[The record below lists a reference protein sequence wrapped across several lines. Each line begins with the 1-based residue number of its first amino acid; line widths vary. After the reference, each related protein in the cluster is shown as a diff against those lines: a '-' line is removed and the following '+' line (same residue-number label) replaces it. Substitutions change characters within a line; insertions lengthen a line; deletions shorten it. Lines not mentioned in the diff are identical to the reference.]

1 MGGTALGRRAPL
13 VARRQATENP
23 ARGTS
28 ASSAKGRD
36 PGGASERRK
45 SPRRRPPPQAS
56 APAGTAREA
65 ADCLFSPLDAEP
77 PPNAHAQGPGPP
89 TSPTLSEKKADAF
102 RQ

>member
-1 MGGTALGRRAPL
+1 M
-13 VARRQATENP
+13 ARRQATENP
-23 ARGTS
+23 ACGTL
-28 ASSAKGRD
+28 APSAKGRL
-36 PGGASERRK
+36 GAQEK
-45 SPRRRPPPQAS
+45 PPQAS

-65 ADCLFSPLDAEP
+65 TDCLFSPLDAEP

>member
-1 MGGTALGRRAPL
+1 MGGTALGWRAPL

-36 PGGASERRK
+36 PGGTSERRK
-45 SPRRRPPPQAS
+45 SPRRRPPP
-56 APAGTAREA
+56 AGTAREA
-65 ADCLFSPLDAEP
+65 TDCLFSPLDAEP